1 MDYVTFEKQCSNPF
15 PTCLSAC
22 LNLIF
27 HVYGYCQQKMYA
39 NVFNKLSFNQT
50 FHLFGAHKGSDGSVH
65 TFSN

>member
-27 HVYGYCQQKMYA
+27 HVYGYCQQK
-39 NVFNKLSFNQT
+39 NVCKCVQ
-50 FHLFGAHKGSDGSVH
+50 
-65 TFSN
+65 